1 MCFTDTSIFAE
12 SDDGGLNMVP
22 KNSVLAQHISKIFE
36 ALVEIVEIG
45 GKCKMS
51 SQSYNQSQSKRQL
64 RAITSL
70 CVSEIM
76 ASGPVT
82 SWLIDGETVRNFIFQ
97 FSSVQ
102 SLSRVRLFA
111 TP

>member
-45 GKCKMS
+45 G
-51 SQSYNQSQSKRQL
+51 
-64 RAITSL
+64 
-70 CVSEIM
+70 
-76 ASGPVT
+76 
-82 SWLIDGETVRNFIFQ
+82 
-97 FSSVQ
+97 
-102 SLSRVRLFA
+102 
-111 TP
+111 